1 MYITVFYSQYFNS
14 GVTQSA
20 TYLNRTATS
29 LDRLN
34 LSADD
39 PGYIAAH
46 ISVNNDDVDDS
57 TLTMP
62 TSVSCKAIWY
72 E

>member
-1 MYITVFYSQYFNS
+1 LCELISESKTTNLTS
-14 GVTQSA
+14 
-20 TYLNRTATS
+20 TATS
-29 LDRLN
+29 LERLN

-39 PGYIAAH
+39 PGYMAAH

-57 TLTMP
+57 TFTTP

-72 E
+72 A